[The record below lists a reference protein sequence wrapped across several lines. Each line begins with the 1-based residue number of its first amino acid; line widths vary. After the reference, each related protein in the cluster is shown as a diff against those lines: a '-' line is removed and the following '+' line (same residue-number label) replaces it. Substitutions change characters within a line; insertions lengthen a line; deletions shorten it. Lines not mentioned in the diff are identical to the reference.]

1 MQRQDKEQDKNIHT
15 HDVEKGM
22 NEASLAYTI
31 CKIKQSKI
39 VIMQERWNTAY
50 LLEKF
55 AKNLT
60 VEGEVP
66 SKLGGGT
73 ILIMI
78 IIKIIEVSI

>member
-1 MQRQDKEQDKNIHT
+1 
-15 HDVEKGM
+15 
-22 NEASLAYTI
+22 
-31 CKIKQSKI
+31 
-39 VIMQERWNTAY
+39 MQERWNTAY

-78 IIKIIEVSI
+78 IIKIIEISI